1 MPLRAILFFTSA
13 IAAAAFS
20 SVGPGVPQWPCR
32 AASLSGR
39 PYAPRGCAMSNL
51 QRCVAPLQL
60 GDGHRG
66 ASGRG
71 LRSAP
76 RSSAARIALRSKED
90 GGRGDRVDKAAAS
103 ERDLAF
109 YEELM
114 SCSGDAELEAG
125 IRSALS
131 VLSDALRLYGH
142 ERCRVSFNGGKDA
155 DVILHL
161 MRAALAKHK
170 EEEASVPKDVRPQLV
185 RRAPQPP
192 GLPARGEGGHRRLT
206 ARWRPQVY
214 FEDPE
219 EFPEVTAH
227 VAETVAPSSGGAT
240 DRLLPTLGVQRVAC
254 PDAQEP
260 WLTWRR
266 GQPSRLRPTPW
277 TCGATR
283 RTCAPRCAPSS
294 PRARARSRLC
304 SGRAAG
310 TPTAASRAR
319 LRRPRLT
326 CLPSCA

>member
-1 MPLRAILFFTSA
+1 MGNP
-13 IAAAAFS
+13 
-20 SVGPGVPQWPCR
+20 
-32 AASLSGR
+32 
-39 PYAPRGCAMSNL
+39 

-60 GDGHRG
+60 GGGHRG

-76 RSSAARIALRSKED
+76 RSSAARIALRSQED

-131 VLSDALRLYGH
+131 VLGDALRLYGH

-206 ARWRPQVY
+206 ARRRPQVY
-214 FEDPE
+214 FEDAE

-240 DRLLPTLGVQRVAC
+240 DRLLPTLGVQRVDC
-254 PDAQEP
+254 SDALEP
-260 WLTWRR
+260 RLTCRR
-266 GQPSRLRPTPW
+266 GHPCRLRPTPW